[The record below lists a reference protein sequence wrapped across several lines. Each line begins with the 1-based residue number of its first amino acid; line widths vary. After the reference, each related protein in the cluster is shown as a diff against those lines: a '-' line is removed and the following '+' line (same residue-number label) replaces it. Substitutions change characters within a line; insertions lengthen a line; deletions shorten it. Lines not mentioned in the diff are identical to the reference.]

1 MRVLIVPN
9 AGNSVALASAREV
22 VASLAAGG
30 FDPVL
35 TSDDAEASGLKDFGV
50 PVTEIGEPGLVV
62 SLGGDGTILKA
73 VHLLGPIEVPILGVN
88 MGKLGFLTGA
98 PSEGL
103 HDAVASALAGEG
115 QIERRETLEAIVVMG
130 GREVGRYRALNEVFV
145 GRGASGR
152 VIEVSLSVS
161 GTPMMSFTGD
171 GVIVA
176 TPTGSTAYALSAGGP
191 IVSPSVPCNVVVP
204 VAPHTLTT
212 RSMVIG
218 SSDVVEIRLPDP
230 ARRDGCVSVDGE
242 LTPCR
247 RDIESV
253 TVCRSESDVLL
264 VKLDGRDFYEVAAAE
279 FLGG

>member
-9 AGNSVALASAREV
+9 AGNPIALASAREV

-35 TSDDAEASGLKDFGV
+35 TGDDAEACGLKEFGI

-73 VHLLGPIEVPILGVN
+73 VHLLGSIEVPILGVN

-98 PSEGL
+98 PPEAL

-115 QIERRETLEAIVVMG
+115 QIERRETLEATVVMG

-145 GRGASGR
+145 GRGGSGR
-152 VIEVSLSVS
+152 VIDVSLSVN
-161 GTPMMSFTGD
+161 GTPMMSFRGD
-171 GVIVA
+171 GVVVA
-176 TPTGSTAYALSAGGP
+176 TPTGSTAYSLSAGGP
-191 IVSPSVPCNVVVP
+191 IVAPSVPCNGNDH
-204 VAPHTLTT
+204 VAPHTLAT

-218 SSDVVEIRLPDP
+218 SSDIVGIRLPDP
-230 ARRDGCVSVDGE
+230 
-242 LTPCR
+242 
-247 RDIESV
+247 
-253 TVCRSESDVLL
+253 
-264 VKLDGRDFYEVAAAE
+264 
-279 FLGG
+279 

>member
-9 AGNSVALASAREV
+9 AGNPIALASARDV

-35 TSDDAEASGLKDFGV
+35 TSEDAEAAGLRDFGV
-50 PVTEIGEPGLVV
+50 PVTEIGGPGLVV

-73 VHLLGPIEVPILGVN
+73 VHLLGPVEVPILGVN

-98 PSEGL
+98 PAEAL
-103 HDAVASALAGEG
+103 HDAVTSALAGEG
-115 QIERRETLEAIVVMG
+115 QIERRETIEAVVVMG

-145 GRGASGR
+145 GRGATGR
-152 VIEVSLSVS
+152 VVDVALSVN
-161 GTPMMSFTGD
+161 GTQMMSFQGD
-171 GVIVA
+171 GVVVA

-191 IVSPSVPCNVVVP
+191 IVSPSVPCSLVVP
-204 VAPHTLTT
+204 VAPHTLAT
-212 RSMVIG
+212 RSMVID
-218 SSDVVEIRLPDP
+218 SADVVEVRLPDP

-253 TVCRSESDVLL
+253 TVRRSESDVLL
-264 VKLDGRDFYEVAAAE
+264 VKLDGRDFCEVVATE